1 MRVQRYH
8 LTIQGP
14 FQELRGELLLQVDRT
29 DVSGSLQVGDRRSYF
44 QGKALRRN
52 RYAAAVR
59 LRTDVYEED
68 CDMLLRVRDAG
79 AIRGSILGEWGT
91 WTLEG
96 TAEAEPRLVGQP
108 PLAEKNP

>member
-8 LTIQGP
+8 ITIQGP

-44 QGKALRRN
+44 QGKTLRRN

-59 LRTDVYEED
+59 LRTEVYEED
-68 CDMLLRVRDAG
+68 CDMLLRLQEPGTVRGTVIGARDTWTIEGAG
-79 AIRGSILGEWGT
+79 AEEDGL
-91 WTLEG
+91 LEQ
-96 TAEAEPRLVGQP
+96 ARNL
-108 PLAEKNP
+108 